1 MTSTSLLHPRARAI
15 AAAFVFAIQAACGG
29 GDKGCAVSSPSCV
42 NNPTVVSVTI
52 SGAPSTLGVSQ
63 TATLTASVVVT
74 NGASQNVTWSSS
86 NSNVLGVLSNGNS
99 AVVTGVAAGTAT
111 ITAKAQAD
119 ASKSASVVIT
129 VPGPNTGVQLIQKWT
144 PTRAAPIN
152 GPSGEI
158 AGIWGPNP
166 SDVFAVTF
174 SGDIARYNG
183 TSWTVQKTDAGS
195 LQGIHGS
202 SSSDV
207 WAVSGEGA
215 IWHYNGTTW
224 SSTTPPRKV
233 ALIGVYAVSP
243 TNVFVVGDSGSVFR
257 YNGTSWT
264 QLTGV
269 PNSTRPLYTVWAASA
284 TDVYAGGASGVVYRW
299 DGTSW
304 SSLTPSIA
312 PDAIFSLSGSS
323 ANNILGVGSN
333 GAAFRW
339 DGSTWNR
346 IGPIIPDSSYWT
358 VHVLSPTEAYAI
370 GDGASLKKY
379 DGTSWTTVRT
389 WTLGWCIALYSFGA
403 SATYTGCPIGQTNVV
418 KNGESTLLS
427 LSPTFWGASM
437 LSPTSAYVV
446 GDAFSI
452 VRLNGAT
459 STTVSL
465 KEGGAYLGVW
475 AQNAN
480 NVFAVGTGGIDRFDG
495 TTTTSMLSPQTLGG
509 LFLYGVWGADANNVF
524 AVGDRGSIYRYDGA
538 TWTRMTNTST
548 RFLVGIWGSSA
559 TNVFA
564 VGQAGTILRYN
575 GSTWSQ
581 MPSGTTRRLLGVWG
595 NGNTVFAVGDSGT
608 VLRFNGTAW
617 TSIGPGTS
625 EDMLGVWGSDVLD
638 VYVSGSNGSIRR
650 YNGTTWTTMQ
660 SGTTRALFALTGV
673 PGLPG
678 SQTTSPGAAIA
689 TGEESSIAI
698 GSSTA
703 SASLVP
709 LTAAIGP
716 QSPRIITRG
725 ATSDSHVKTRGTANR
740 RIVPRNARSSFR

>member
-1 MTSTSLLHPRARAI
+1 
-15 AAAFVFAIQAACGG
+15 
-29 GDKGCAVSSPSCV
+29 
-42 NNPTVVSVTI
+42 VTI

-63 TATLTASVVVT
+63 TATLTATVAVT
-74 NGASQNVTWSSS
+74 NGASQAVTWSSS

-119 ASKSASVVIT
+119 ASKSASVSIT

-158 AGIWGPNP
+158 AGIWGPSAN
-166 SDVFAVTF
+166 DVFAVTF

-202 SSSDV
+202 SASDV
-207 WAVSGEGA
+207 WAVTIEGA

-224 SSTTPPRKV
+224 TSTTAPRRV
-233 ALIGVYAVSP
+233 ALIGVYAVDAS
-243 TNVFVVGDSGSVFR
+243 NVFVAGDSGSVFR

-264 QLTGV
+264 QLSGIPSTTA
-269 PNSTRPLYTVWAASA
+269 TRPLYTVWAASP
-284 TDVYAGGASGVVYRW
+284 TDVYAAGASGIVYRW

-304 SSLTPSIA
+304 SPLTPSIG
-312 PDAIFSLSGSS
+312 DAIFSLSGSS
-323 ANNILGVGSN
+323 ATNIVGVGSN

-339 DGSTWNR
+339 NGSTWNR
-346 IGPIIPDSSYWT
+346 IGPVIQNISFWS
-358 VHVLSPTEAYAI
+358 VHVLSPTEVYAI
-370 GDGASLKKY
+370 GDGASLMRY

-389 WTLGWCIALYSFGA
+389 WPLGWCIALYSFGA

-446 GDAFSI
+446 GDAYSI
-452 VRLNGAT
+452 VRLNGGT

-475 AQNAN
+475 AENAN
-480 NVFAVGTGGIDRFDG
+480 NVIAVGTGGIDRFDG
-495 TTTTSMLSPQTLGG
+495 TSTTSMLSPETLGG
-509 LFLYGVWGADANNVF
+509 LFLYGVWGADKNNVF

-538 TWTRMTNTST
+538 TWTRMTNSST

-575 GSTWSQ
+575 GSTWST
-581 MPSGTTRRLLGVWG
+581 MTSGTTRRLLGVWG
-595 NGNTVFAVGDSGT
+595 NGNNVYAVGDSGT
-608 VLRFNGTAW
+608 VLRFNGTSW

-625 EDMLGVWGSDVLD
+625 EDMLGVWGSDGLD
-638 VYVSGSNGSIRR
+638 VYVTGSNGSIRR
-650 YNGTTWTTMQ
+650 YNGSTWTTMQ
-660 SGTTRALFALTGV
+660 SGTTRALYALSGV

-678 SQTTSPGAAIA
+678 SQTTGPGAAVA
-689 TGEESSIAI
+689 AGEESSVDM

-703 SASLVP
+703 STSLVP
-709 LTAAIGP
+709 LTVAIGP
-716 QSPRIITRG
+716 QSPRIFTPG
-725 ATSDSHVKTRGTANR
+725 ATSDARAKSRRTANR
-740 RIVPRNARSSFR
+740 RIVPRNARSSLR